1 MVAGR
6 DDGDNGGLRQS
17 GRQSA
22 WNSGHGESYHG
33 AHIGNAGTAG
43 GGKTDTMCRAMPTT
57 STRALGVMLSGAA
70 LAGWLAGSTLSPP
83 VAVTQ
88 VVSPRPVAPPNV
100 RTELPR
106 VNWPV
111 AVARVGAPAPS
122 RNPFTFRGSERN
134 LDGRPPARL
143 PVAGEDVAVV
153 ADDARTAAVPEPP
166 PPPRWRLSGIATNEG
181 GDVVA
186 VISGSGDVFLMRAGE
201 ELPGGD
207 AVTDVGA
214 DHVVVRT
221 AAGPLT
227 LRLP

>member
-1 MVAGR
+1 
-6 DDGDNGGLRQS
+6 
-17 GRQSA
+17 
-22 WNSGHGESYHG
+22 
-33 AHIGNAGTAG
+33 
-43 GGKTDTMCRAMPTT
+43 
-57 STRALGVMLSGAA
+57 MLSGAA

-88 VVSPRPVAPPNV
+88 VVAPRPVAPPSV

-111 AVARVGAPAPS
+111 VVTRVGAPAPS
-122 RNPFTFRGSERN
+122 RNPFTFRESERH
-134 LDGRPPARL
+134 LDERPPA
-143 PVAGEDVAVV
+143 PVPAVGDDVAGV
-153 ADDARTAAVPEPP
+153 ADDARTAAAPEPA
-166 PPPRWRLSGIATNEG
+166 PRWRLSGIATNED

-186 VISGSGDVFLMRAGE
+186 VISGSGDVFLMRAGD

-207 AVTDVGA
+207 AVTEVGA
-214 DHVVVRT
+214 THVVVRT